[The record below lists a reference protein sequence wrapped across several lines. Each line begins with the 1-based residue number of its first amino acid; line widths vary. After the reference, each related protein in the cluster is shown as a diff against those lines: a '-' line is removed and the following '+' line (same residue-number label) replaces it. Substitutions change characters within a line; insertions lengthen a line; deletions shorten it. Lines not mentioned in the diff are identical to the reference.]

1 MAKEVP
7 QIVKLSLRSV
17 LLSCQKG
24 IKQTNIEKDYY
35 KLTNSNLDV
44 KKYGYQDLYE
54 FLLALPD
61 VARLEFSVKDGE
73 NKVFGVAAEGVYMSD
88 HAKKAAGIPNGLKPK
103 PPSEWPRNMPKER
116 MVAGDKSTSKT
127 TESAEKRKIFPN
139 ARGLYGLH
147 IKNLPPG
154 CQEVSSFLAHY

>member
-24 IKQTNIEKDYY
+24 IKQTSIEKDYY

-88 HAKKAAGIPNGLKPK
+88 HAKKAEGIPNGLKPL
-103 PPSEWPRNMPKER
+103 PPSEWPRNMPKGRKAAE
-116 MVAGDKSTSKT
+116 DKSSLKITP
-127 TESAEKRKIFPN
+127 ESDEKRKIVPN
-139 ARGLYGLH
+139 GRGLYGLH

-154 CQEVSSFLAHY
+154 CQEVSSS